1 MGSCEPI
8 KSLLGQVWE
17 KMPYPYPTE
26 EDAYKSIVEA
36 ICQMGDRRRRERV
49 LFFYAARRLRDDG
62 LTLAETAKQGA
73 R

>member
-36 ICQMGDRRRRERV
+36 ICQMGDRRHRERV
-49 LFFYAARRLRDDG
+49 LLFYAARRLRD
-62 LTLAETAKQGA
+62 
-73 R
+73 